1 MDNDQRL
8 ECIRIAA
15 TLTKDPDAIVP
26 LAAKLYEFVRDCRT

>member
-15 TLTKDPDAIVP
+15 TLTTNPEEVVP
-26 LAAKLYEFVRDCRT
+26 LAARLYEFVRSGRA